1 MSLDAPTAALFGAL
15 ARLRGGRHALHP
27 RGRTH
32 AGTLDLGPG
41 APPPL
46 GPGRRVDVVVR
57 LSRAVGLPPPLPDV
71 HGVAIRLPDHLGP
84 GRHQDLL
91 LSATWG
97 RHVLRPARRLRGELS
112 TILPF
117 EHAGR
122 RFVIGLLARGD
133 GRFALV
139 SARPGRRW
147 GATSRG
153 SRPASASARRSSS
166 STWALTDR
174 RSSAAH
180 RASASCTAGSSRS
193 STCLRSRR
201 AGRCPPGAGAPAS
214 SLTRTG
220 CRC

>member
-15 ARLRGGRHALHP
+15 ARVRGGRHALHP
-27 RGRTH
+27 RGRTY

-57 LSRAVGLPPPLPDV
+57 LSRAVGLRPPLPDV

-122 RFVIGLLARGD
+122 RFVIGLLHRGD
-133 GRFALV
+133 GRFALA

-147 GATSRG
+147 GAPWGELRLGAPLDAEDDPPRFHPFNTAPDLRLTGPFSDLR
-153 SRPASASARRSSS
+153 RPAY
-166 STWALTDR
+166 
-174 RSSAAH
+174 
-180 RASASCTAGSSRS
+180 RASQAARS
-193 STCLRSRR
+193 EPRSNRLR
-201 AGRCPPGAGAPAS
+201 
-214 SLTRTG
+214 
-220 CRC
+220 